1 MLSSLDHSHEY
12 QKSPSTKLHD
22 GRRNETGARAYWRE
36 AVRYAGRILP
46 VLVLSARLF
55 GQSNTAELQ
64 LEVSDPQGLGLRSSV
79 ELVSEANQFQENFI
93 TDSKGSLTAKLLP
106 FGLYHLA
113 VQREGFAAFSQL
125 LDVRSVV
132 PTDLRVTLSIRFREH
147 VGHGERRGDSD
158 RSLPHGFDSPHW
170 IRDHRNAD
178 NRSPSFGPEIEA
190 DDVQSLS
197 VFTAGVPAEYGRK
210 MGGVVEVNTKHDIRR
225 GMHGQL
231 ALYGG
236 SYRTG
241 GAFGAVQY
249 GWGKNTLG
257 VSANGEMTEH

>member
-132 PTDLRVTLSIRFREH
+132 PTDLRVTLSIASVNTSVMVNDAETLIDPCRTASIHRIGSEIIETRTIARPASARKSKPMTCSPSVSLPRAFRLST
-147 VGHGERRGDSD
+147 GERWVA
-158 RSLPHGFDSPHW
+158 SL
-170 IRDHRNAD
+170 
-178 NRSPSFGPEIEA
+178 
-190 DDVQSLS
+190 
-197 VFTAGVPAEYGRK
+197 K
-210 MGGVVEVNTKHDIRR
+210 
-225 GMHGQL
+225 
-231 ALYGG
+231 
-236 SYRTG
+236 
-241 GAFGAVQY
+241 
-249 GWGKNTLG
+249 
-257 VSANGEMTEH
+257 

>member
-1 MLSSLDHSHEY
+1 MLHPRGSEY
-12 QKSPSTKLHD
+12 QTQFVVD
-22 GRRNETGARAYWRE
+22 GFP
-36 AVRYAGRILP
+36 L
-46 VLVLSARLF
+46 
-55 GQSNTAELQ
+55 
-64 LEVSDPQGLGLRSSV
+64 
-79 ELVSEANQFQENFI
+79 
-93 TDSKGSLTAKLLP
+93 
-106 FGLYHLA
+106 
-113 VQREGFAAFSQL
+113 
-125 LDVRSVV
+125 
-132 PTDLRVTLSIRFREH
+132 
-147 VGHGERRGDSD
+147 
-158 RSLPHGFDSPHW
+158 
-170 IRDHRNAD
+170 AD

-249 GWGKNTLG
+249 GWGKNTPG